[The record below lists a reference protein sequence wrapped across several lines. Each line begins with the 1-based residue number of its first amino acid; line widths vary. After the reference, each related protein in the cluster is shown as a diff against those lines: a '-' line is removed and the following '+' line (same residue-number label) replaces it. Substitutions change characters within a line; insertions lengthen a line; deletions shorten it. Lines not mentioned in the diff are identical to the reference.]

1 MESISLDS
9 AVMISNWS
17 RRTWWRRITEGIVSR
32 LADDDRGRTMLP
44 WSAVQ
49 GLLAIPFNEADIAV
63 LADADRGDA
72 AAQNDIGQLL
82 AIEGCNEASLYW
94 IRQAVEQEYP
104 DAMQWLGRAYAA
116 GIGVPKNDNLAIMWI
131 AKAAAK
137 GHIIAAQQMRNLI
150 NSAQ

>member
-49 GLLAIPFNEADIAV
+49 GQLAIPFNEADIAV

-82 AIEGCNEASLYW
+82 AIGGCHEASLYW
-94 IRQAVEQEYP
+94 VRQAADQDYS
-104 DAMQWLGRAYAA
+104 DAMQWLGQAYAT
-116 GIGVPKNDNLAIMWI
+116 GKGVPKDDNLALMWI

-137 GHIIAAQQMRNLI
+137 GHIIAVQQMRNLI
-150 NSAQ
+150 KSVQ